1 MTKYNYLQNIK
12 IDSIALTEL
21 ENQYYK
27 EAKGWIN
34 MKIGKYIFGDNNI
47 NNINENCNNKN
58 IKKGVSFFEFI
69 FKFISFL
76 KSLF

>member
-1 MTKYNYLQNIK
+1 
-12 IDSIALTEL
+12 
-21 ENQYYK
+21 
-27 EAKGWIN
+27 